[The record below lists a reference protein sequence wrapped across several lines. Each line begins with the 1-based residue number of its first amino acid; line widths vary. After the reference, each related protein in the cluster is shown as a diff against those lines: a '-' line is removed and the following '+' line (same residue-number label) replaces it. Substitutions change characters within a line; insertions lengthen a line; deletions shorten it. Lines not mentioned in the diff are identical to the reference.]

1 MNTICGALVSIL
13 VLFSVISFT
22 TLKAEVL
29 IYRKDVDVLSTIN
42 DRFFTP
48 DDVINYEENGF
59 NIAAAFTSYDTSEED
74 ILDPSFGEL
83 VFKHY
88 YWG

>member
-1 MNTICGALVSIL
+1 MNTVCGALVTI
-13 VLFSVISFT
+13 FVISLLVSFT
-22 TLKAEVL
+22 ILKAEVL
-29 IYRKDVDVLSTIN
+29 LNRKDVDVLSTTN

-48 DDVINYEENGF
+48 DDVINYEDNGF
-59 NIAAAFTSYDTSEED
+59 NIATAFTSYDTSEED